1 LKKRRNGSLTRERE
15 KRRNYLYKEGQGGQA
30 GGEREEKVECYGCV
44 TQVAVLAAT
53 ECHTLSSRERERKRG
68 VKPWLSIYVSKRDLK
83 AQPNKPAESCSFSS
97 LP

>member
-1 LKKRRNGSLTRERE
+1 MTRERE

-53 ECHTLSSRERERKRG
+53 ECHTLSSRERERKRDERE
-68 VKPWLSIYVSKRDLK
+68 V
-83 AQPNKPAESCSFSS
+83 SS
-97 LP
+97 LGYQFTFPKET